1 MHDLFARRDDV
12 IEDYHGTK
20 VADPY
25 RWLENPASADT
36 LAWVE
41 TQNAI
46 TSQYISAIPARAK
59 IQARMTALWD
69 YPKYSVPVKRGDRY
83 FFHKNTGLQDQ
94 SVLYRQDTL
103 QGEAVV
109 VIDPNTFSEDG
120 TAALTNQA
128 FSEDGGLLAY
138 GISSSGSDWQEIK
151 IRQVDKG
158 TDYPE
163 VIRWC
168 KFSSIAWR
176 HDNQGFFYNRL
187 PEPGTVPEEDQSNF
201 SQVYWHTPGTPQTED
216 QHSFACWTQPMP
228 AITLLATTAPSSISI
243 PTWMPRVAVSLPS
256 ILSIQIERTGRNS
269 FPNKKT

>member
-12 IEDYHGTK
+12 IEDYNGTK

-128 FSEDGGLLAY
+128 YSAVLPGVMITRASF
-138 GISSSGSDWQEIK
+138 
-151 IRQVDKG
+151 
-158 TDYPE
+158 T
-163 VIRWC
+163 
-168 KFSSIAWR
+168 IACQ
-176 HDNQGFFYNRL
+176 NQGRYPKRIR
-187 PEPGTVPEEDQSNF
+187 
-201 SQVYWHTPGTPQTED
+201 
-216 QHSFACWTQPMP
+216 A
-228 AITLLATTAPSSISI
+228 TLARS
-243 PTWMPRVAVSLPS
+243 
-256 ILSIQIERTGRNS
+256 TGIR
-269 FPNKKT
+269 